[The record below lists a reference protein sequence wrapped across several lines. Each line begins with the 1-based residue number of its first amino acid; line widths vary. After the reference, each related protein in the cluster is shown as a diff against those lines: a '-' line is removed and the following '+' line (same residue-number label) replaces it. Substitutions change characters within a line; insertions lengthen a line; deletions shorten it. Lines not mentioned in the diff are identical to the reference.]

1 MFPAV
6 LHFTHSEAQYGKSEV
21 ALSRFSSCI
30 MLVAYAS
37 YLFFQLKS
45 HRSMY
50 SPIGDVSSLT
60 LSFQTLETGK
70 KSMHKDMN
78 SLTALKNLGHFSSSL
93 CNKMIIFVGDY
104 ALLEVWIRLM

>member
-1 MFPAV
+1 MFVIPIDLYLSLQASAVVNSGLLLMAVLGLMFPAV

-50 SPIGDVSSLT
+50 CPIGDVSSLT
-60 LSFQTLETGK
+60 QIPASIA
-70 KSMHKDMN
+70 N
-78 SLTALKNLGHFSSSL
+78 
-93 CNKMIIFVGDY
+93 
-104 ALLEVWIRLM
+104 